1 MISVQLL
8 RRFGYQLISSL
19 SASNLLPVVVVGRY
33 RPLFHPRPQLVG
45 QDSCN
50 RQSIEPVYNFTCSSS
65 SQASASFTHEPIL
78 VRARDPSQLA
88 LELGNALDEQRYEDA
103 CNAYERYKQIEGFPR
118 KSVINKLIC
127 CLAES
132 LDRRWLD
139 KAYDVT
145 ALVFDEHKTNL
156 LEKDTLLFLSYILA
170 RAGLPIPASTILRK
184 MVQMEEFPSINAWS
198 CIVAYMSLSASGAW
212 LAAEIVLE
220 IGHLF
225 KDNRVDPRKK
235 SNSLL
240 LAMKPNAS
248 VFNICLSASL
258 VHGSTRKAEQLL
270 EMMPRIGLKA
280 DVTLL
285 IMMAHIC
292 EKNGRIDEIKKLRR
306 HINESCNVGDRHYQ
320 EFYNC
325 LLTCHLNFGDLKTAS
340 EIVLEMLRKAKEART
355 SLKAAMSVVE
365 AIEYQKQGY
374 LENADTDSR
383 LGDDPFSSFHRPRE
397 TSLPSFV
404 DFCQDRKYLRLE
416 TEAKAL
422 LSLLLDRISNHVY
435 LVGSE
440 NGILYPTEK
449 VYAKL
454 VRAFLELGKV
464 ADLAAFLISANKE
477 ETPMSIENSVPVQV
491 IHACISVGKL
501 VEAHDLL
508 DEMRV
513 AGVRTGSS
521 VYSSLLKAYCRLN
534 KIGEI
539 VSLLSD
545 ARKCGVQLDASC
557 YEALIHTQMSQ
568 KDIQGALG
576 LFKEMKEARIST
588 KVYDGF
594 DSVIK
599 ECEASGQPKLM
610 LKLLEEINDGQKLHY
625 GVHDWNN
632 VIHFFC
638 KKQLMQDARKA
649 LKKMKALGHLPN
661 AQTFHS
667 LVTGYSA
674 VGGKYQEIA
683 ELWGEMKMFSS
694 SYTMRFDQ
702 ELLDS
707 VLYNFARGGFFQ
719 RANEVVKMM
728 EHAGMFIDKFK
739 YRQLFL
745 KYHRTL
751 YKNKKAS
758 KIQTEAQCKKREEAL
773 VFKSWV
779 GLT

>member
-1 MISVQLL
+1 MTNVRLL
-8 RRFGYQLISSL
+8 RRFGYRLIGSL
-19 SASNLLPVVVVGRY
+19 SAPNLLPVVDVGNY
-33 RPLFHPRPQLVG
+33 RPLFHARAQVVG
-45 QDSCN
+45 QGSCN
-50 RQSIEPVYNFTCSSS
+50 RNSIEPAYCSKCCCS
-65 SQASASFTHEPIL
+65 SQASASFTDESIL

-88 LELGNALDEQRYEDA
+88 LELGNALDERRYEDA
-103 CNAYERYKQIEGFPR
+103 WNAYERYKQIEGFPR

-132 LDRRWLD
+132 QDRQWLD
-139 KAYDVT
+139 KAYGVT
-145 ALVFDEHKTNL
+145 VLAFDEHKRNL
-156 LEKDTLLFLSYILA
+156 LEKDTLLFLSYVLA
-170 RAGLPIPASTILRK
+170 RAGLPVPASTILRK

-198 CIVAYMSLSASGAW
+198 SIAAYMSLSASGAW
-212 LAAEIVLE
+212 LAAEMVLE
-220 IGHLF
+220 KCHFF

-240 LAMKPNAS
+240 LAMKPNAL
-248 VFNICLSASL
+248 VFNICLSACL

-306 HINESCNVGDRHYQ
+306 HIDESCQIGDRQYQ

-325 LLTCHLNFGDLKTAS
+325 LLTCHLNFGDLKSAS
-340 EIVLEMLRKAKEART
+340 EIVLEMLRKAKEARV

-365 AIEYQKQGY
+365 AIESHKQGY
-374 LENADTDSR
+374 LEKTGTGNS
-383 LGDDPFSSFHRPRE
+383 LGDNSFSSFPRPTE

-404 DFCQDRKYLRLE
+404 DFCQDWKYLRLE

-422 LSLLLDRISNHVY
+422 LSLLLHRISNHVY

-454 VRAFLELGKV
+454 VRAFLELRKV

-477 ETPMSIENSVPVQV
+477 ETPMSIENSIPVQV

-501 VEAHDLL
+501 EEAHDLL

-539 VSLLSD
+539 TCLLND

-557 YEALIHTQMSQ
+557 YEALIHTQVSR
-568 KDIQGALG
+568 KDIHGALG
-576 LFKEMKEARIST
+576 LFKEMKEARISSNS
-588 KVYDGF
+588 YDGF

-599 ECEASGQPKLM
+599 ECEASGQSKLM
-610 LKLLEEINDGQKLHY
+610 VKLLEEINDDQKLQY

-683 ELWGEMKMFSS
+683 ELWGEMKMFPSS
-694 SYTMRFDQ
+694 AIRFDQ

-707 VLYNFARGGFFQ
+707 VLYNFVRGGFFQ
-719 RANEVVKMM
+719 RANEVVNMM
-728 EHAGMFIDKFK
+728 EHTGMFIDKFK

-758 KIQTEAQCKKREEAL
+758 NFQTEAQCRKREEAL

>member
-1 MISVQLL
+1 MTNVRLL
-8 RRFGYQLISSL
+8 RRFGYRLIGSL
-19 SASNLLPVVVVGRY
+19 SAPNLLPVVDVGNY
-33 RPLFHPRPQLVG
+33 RPLFHARPQLVG
-45 QDSCN
+45 QGSCN
-50 RQSIEPVYNFTCSSS
+50 RKSIEPAYCSKCSCS
-65 SQASASFTHEPIL
+65 SQASESFTDESIL

-88 LELGNALDEQRYEDA
+88 LELGKALDERRYEDA
-103 CNAYERYKQIEGFPR
+103 WNAYERYKQIEGFPR

-132 LDRRWLD
+132 QDRHWLE
-139 KAYDVT
+139 KVYGVT
-145 ALVFDEHKTNL
+145 VLAFDEHKRNL
-156 LEKDTLLFLSYILA
+156 LEKDTLLFLSYVLA
-170 RAGLPIPASTILRK
+170 RAGLPVPASTILRK

-198 CIVAYMSLSASGAW
+198 SIVAYMSLSASGAW
-212 LAAEIVLE
+212 LAAEMVLE
-220 IGHLF
+220 KCHFF

-235 SNSLL
+235 TNSLL
-240 LAMKPNAS
+240 LAMKPNAL
-248 VFNICLSASL
+248 VFNICLSACL

-270 EMMPRIGLKA
+270 EMMPLIGLKA

-285 IMMAHIC
+285 IMMAHVC

-306 HINESCNVGDRHYQ
+306 HIDESCQIGDRQYQ

-325 LLTCHLNFGDLKTAS
+325 LLTCHLNFGDLKSAS
-340 EIVLEMLRKAKEART
+340 EIVLEMLRKAKEARV
-355 SLKAAMSVVE
+355 SLKAALSVVE
-365 AIEYQKQGY
+365 AVGSHKQGY
-374 LENADTDSR
+374 VEKTGTGNS
-383 LGDDPFSSFHRPRE
+383 LGDNSFSSFPRPTE

-404 DFCQDRKYLRLE
+404 DFCQDCKYLRLE

-422 LSLLLDRISNHVY
+422 LSLLLDRINSHVY

-454 VRAFLELGKV
+454 VRAFLELRKV

-477 ETPMSIENSVPVQV
+477 ETPMSIENSIPVQV

-501 VEAHDLL
+501 EEAHDLL

-539 VSLLSD
+539 TSLLND
-545 ARKCGVQLDASC
+545 ARKCGVQLDGSC
-557 YEALIHTQMSQ
+557 YEAVIHTQVSR
-568 KDIQGALG
+568 KDIHGALG
-576 LFKEMKEARIST
+576 RFKEMKEARISS
-588 KVYDGF
+588 KSYDGF

-599 ECEASGQPKLM
+599 ECEASGQSKLM
-610 LKLLEEINDGQKLHY
+610 VKLLEEINDDQKLQY

-683 ELWGEMKMFSS
+683 ELWGEMKMFPSS
-694 SYTMRFDQ
+694 AIRFDQ

-707 VLYNFARGGFFQ
+707 VLYNFVRGQGLEDDLP
-719 RANEVVKMM
+719 RLGLVSPDLTTVTCNE
-728 EHAGMFIDKFK
+728 A
-739 YRQLFL
+739 
-745 KYHRTL
+745 
-751 YKNKKAS
+751 
-758 KIQTEAQCKKREEAL
+758 AQWRSY
-773 VFKSWV
+773 V
-779 GLT
+779 